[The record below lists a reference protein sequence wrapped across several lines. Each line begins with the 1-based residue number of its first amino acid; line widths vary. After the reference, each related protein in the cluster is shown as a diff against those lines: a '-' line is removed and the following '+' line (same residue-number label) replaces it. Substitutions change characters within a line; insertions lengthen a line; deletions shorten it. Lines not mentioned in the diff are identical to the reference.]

1 MKFEI
6 REDAQFGEKIYSAVH
21 ESGVHILVC
30 PKPLFTE
37 NYVMF
42 GTKYGSSVD
51 RYIADG
57 ESEITAIPDGTAH
70 FLEHKMFE
78 NEDGVDVFS
87 LFGEYGASA
96 NAFTSFDKTVYEFS
110 CTDNFEKNLETLIKF
125 VQAPY
130 FTKETVAK
138 EQGIIGQEIKMYDD
152 SPSWRVLMNLMSAVY
167 EHNAVKNDIAGTV
180 ESIAEITPEILYKTY
195 NNFYNPAN
203 MVLCV
208 CGPADPETV
217 FEVCEKT
224 FKSVKPTYVSVVTE
238 KEPET
243 VKQKEVRIAMPIS
256 IPYFC
261 IGIKDFGHTLS
272 PADKS
277 RREIAMTLLL
287 SILFGKSSPLY
298 KRLYEGGYI
307 NESFDS
313 EYNISDNYYIFIISG
328 ESNNPDEAYAIIR
341 EEIEKIKKNGIDDAE
356 FEINKK
362 ALLGGA
368 IDVFD
373 KTDDTVYAM
382 LSTYFSGIDFFDSF
396 KPYYTVTKK
405 DVLDMLDIFCDEYIS
420 LSVVDVME
428 DQI

>member
-1 MKFEI
+1 MKFKI
-6 REDAQFGEKIYSAVH
+6 KQDALLGEKIYSAVH

-42 GTKYGSSVD
+42 GTKYGSSID

-57 ESEITAIPDGTAH
+57 EDEITVIPDGTAH

-96 NAFTSFDKTVYEFS
+96 NAFTSFDKTVYEFA
-110 CTDNFEKNLETLIKF
+110 CTDNFEKNLEILIKF

-130 FTKETVAK
+130 FTKETVEK

-152 SPSWRVLMNLMSAVY
+152 SPSWRVLMNLMSSVY
-167 EHNAVKNDIAGTV
+167 KHNAVKNDIAGTV
-180 ESIAEITPEILYKTY
+180 ESISQITPEILYKTY
-195 NNFYNPAN
+195 ESFYNPAN

-208 CGPADPETV
+208 CGPAEPETV
-217 FEVCEKT
+217 FAVCEKT
-224 FKSVKPTYVSVVTE
+224 LKTVKPTNAKVVTE
-238 KEPET
+238 EEPRT
-243 VKQKEVRIAMPIS
+243 VNKKEVRISMPIS

-261 IGIKDFGHTLS
+261 IGVKDFGHTLS
-272 PADKS
+272 SEDKS
-277 RREIAMTLLL
+277 RREIAMMLLL

-313 EYNISDNYYIFIISG
+313 EYNISDTYSLVIISG
-328 ESNNPDEAYAIIR
+328 ESNDPDKTYAIIR
-341 EEIEKIKKNGIDDAE
+341 EEIENVKKKGIDDAE

-368 IDVFD
+368 VDVFD

-405 DVLDMLDIFCDEYIS
+405 DVLDMLDIFADEYIS
-420 LSVVDVME
+420 LSIVDVME
-428 DQI
+428 E

>member
-6 REDAQFGEKIYSAVH
+6 KEDAHLGEKIYSAVH
-21 ESGVHILVC
+21 KSGIHILVC
-30 PKPLFTE
+30 HKPLFTE

-57 ESEITAIPDGTAH
+57 ESEITVIPAGTAH

-78 NEDGVDVFS
+78 NEDGVDVFT

-130 FTKETVAK
+130 FTKETVDK

-195 NNFYNPAN
+195 SNFYNPAN

-208 CGPADPETV
+208 CGPAEPKTV
-217 FEVCEKT
+217 YDVCDRT
-224 FKSVKPTYVSVVTE
+224 LKSVKPANVRVVTE
-238 KEPET
+238 EEPKT
-243 VKQKEVRIAMPIS
+243 VKQKEIRIAMPIS

-272 PADKS
+272 PKDKAD
-277 RREIAMTLLL
+277 REIAMTLLL

-313 EYNISDNYYIFIISG
+313 EYSIADNYSMVIISG
-328 ESNNPDEAYAIIR
+328 ESKNPDETYRVIK
-341 EEIEKIKKNGIDDAE
+341 EEIEKMKKNGIADSV
-356 FEINKK
+356 FKINKK

-368 IDVFD
+368 VDVFD

-382 LSTYFSGIDFFDSF
+382 LSTCFSGIDFFDSF

-405 DVLDMLDIFCDEYIS
+405 DVLEMLDVFCDEYIS

-428 DQI
+428 EQ